1 MEAYQLVQVLKL
13 PIKSVGLVYGAQNA
27 PYAPWA
33 EYLKPAWEHAGA
45 TVKTLDRFDLSDGDC
60 TQLVIKMR
68 NLNIDYWGLS
78 QTVGWPICQQA
89 MARQNYTPPQGR
101 GGPYTPDEHFV
112 GQAGLASKDIYA
124 MMNGVQI
131 RRNKGQPYPWS
142 PDGKAPEIDNYI
154 ASLQRF
160 SPSSS
165 DIGSMEN
172 VWSQDF
178 WVAAKLL
185 HEAVRRQTDAITW
198 DGVNRWIQSQDNWV
212 SGLLSPLGFKPDCKK
227 ATPEWMFQWKVDS
240 DGKTLVQSDWQPYGG
255 PVKLPVEVKNAIVPG
270 AGDCYLTKMADAK
283 L

>member
-1 MEAYQLVQVLKL
+1 
-13 PIKSVGLVYGAQNA
+13 
-27 PYAPWA
+27 
-33 EYLKPAWEHAGA
+33 
-45 TVKTLDRFDLSDGDC
+45 
-60 TQLVIKMR
+60 VIKLR
-68 NLNIDYWGLS
+68 NLNIDYWALA

-89 MARQNYTPPQGR
+89 MARQQWTPPLGR

-131 RRNKGQPYPWS
+131 RKNKGEPYPWS
-142 PDGKAPEIDNYI
+142 PDGKAPEVDNYV
-154 ASLQRF
+154 ASMKRF

-165 DIGSMEN
+165 DIGSVEN

-178 WVAAKLL
+178 WVGAKLL
-185 HEAVRRQTDAITW
+185 HESLRRQTDALTW
-198 DGVNRWIQSQDNWV
+198 EGVNRWIQAQDNWV

-227 ATPEWMFQWKVDS
+227 ATPEWMFQWKVDA
-240 DGKTLVQSDWQPYGG
+240 DGKTLIQSDWQPYGG